1 MKKRESKAKRP
12 VLWYLLPLVIVI
24 GLFTLV
30 FPCCTSSAEKTSAP
44 QGAVGANI
52 DATNTTTANV
62 PGNTSLPSVE
72 KATEL
77 TDKTFYTAINKGV
90 VLVDFWASW
99 CAPCRKQ
106 GPIVDELAKEIG
118 QQATVAKLNVD
129 AYNAVSLEYDV
140 RNIPTIIIFKNG
152 KPERR
157 FVGLQTKEFLKLNI
171 EQLLK

>member
-1 MKKRESKAKRP
+1 MKNNKRTQRNRNYLFLFP
-12 VLWYLLPLVIVI
+12 VVFAA
-24 GLFTLV
+24 GLMSLV
-30 FPCCTSSAEKTSAP
+30 FPCCTSNAEKTEAIKTEMPAGNKVQSATDTP
-44 QGAVGANI
+44 
-52 DATNTTTANV
+52 DKNTLST
-62 PGNTSLPSVE
+62 VE

-77 TDKTFYTAINKGV
+77 TDKNFYNTINKGV

-106 GPIVDELAKEIG
+106 GPVVDELAKEMG
-118 QQATVAKLNVD
+118 QQATIAKVNVD
-129 AYNAVSLEYDV
+129 TYNSISLEYDV

-157 FVGLQTKEFLKLNI
+157 FVGLQTKEYLKLNI

>member
-1 MKKRESKAKRP
+1 MKKRESKAKNP
-12 VLWYLLPLVIVI
+12 GFWFLLPLVIII

-30 FPCCTSSAEKTSAP
+30 FPCCTSSAEKTSTP
-44 QGAVGANI
+44 KGAVDGNI
-52 DATNTTTANV
+52 DAANA
-62 PGNTSLPSVE
+62 PGNTALPAVE

-77 TDKTFYTAINKGV
+77 TDKTFYTTINKGV